1 MLALQARAEAI
12 SLLDLDLK
20 IVLRF
25 GQCLLARC
33 FLGFRY
39 GLLEY
44 VAARIQPPALAC
56 QVTGQGLDFLLAV
69 LTLAVGFV
77 DSGFVLR
84 ALLLDPFGAA
94 GVLKPTWFH
103 L

>member
-1 MLALQARAEAI
+1 MAFKGGNLLGEAAALRFPFFSGVLMLALQARAEAI

-44 VAARIQPPALAC
+44 VDARIQPPALLP
-56 QVTGQGLDFLLAV
+56 TLSSSRSPSK
-69 LTLAVGFV
+69 LTPKL
-77 DSGFVLR
+77 
-84 ALLLDPFGAA
+84 
-94 GVLKPTWFH
+94 
-103 L
+103 